1 MKRFLQRRVLPLLCC
16 LSLTVGLF
24 SYQPPKAKAVAVA
37 DDLLITGVILAVMAY
52 GGYTISINN
61 MDIPHLSDILR
72 PHLEKFNSKNGT
84 SAENPFSGF
93 AEWASNSVE
102 NFKNNILFF
111 PGSGSSG
118 EPDETTKQVAG
129 FTMSALLFEKICDFV
144 SWLGNE
150 LGVKSGGESVP
161 VVSVPGAYRLY
172 LADGDFI
179 ALGSYLSENSGF
191 VRYTPGSVLFDVV
204 PDMRHNPSNYSWKYT
219 LSNGFQVN
227 LYIGNVLSPV
237 VACELYGSDGTYL
250 GGSRSDSAAG
260 PILISSSGMRY
271 DKVGLAIA
279 EDGNSIIPIFRSC
292 QEDWHY
298 GEWQGIS
305 TYPWFPNFTVEKLS
319 LASSPASS
327 AEIALPGEF
336 SPKVPADE
344 TAPIPMEFP
353 NASPDVS
360 SLEDLLQDILGQLKT
375 NNLEVKP
382 SEAEQPTPDP
392 GTDTDPAGLGLFGW
406 LKRIWE
412 SIIALPAQ
420 IAQAIHDL
428 FIPHE
433 GYATEFV
440 SSINGI
446 FEDRMGLLTY
456 PLSVLSDFVST
467 VATLDEQEP
476 ILRWND
482 VVWQNKTII
491 RKGEYN
497 LKSALS
503 GTAMQSAY
511 SVYRTVVSAVLVI
524 AFLHLLLKKLK
535 EVQSN

>member
-250 GGSRSDSAAG
+250 GGSRSDSVAG

-336 SPKVPADE
+336 SPKVPA
-344 TAPIPMEFP
+344 
-353 NASPDVS
+353 
-360 SLEDLLQDILGQLKT
+360 
-375 NNLEVKP
+375 
-382 SEAEQPTPDP
+382 DP